1 MLKLKAAVSK
11 ATTNIFMIYEL
22 RNILKKDVYENAFG
36 DKAKL
41 VRTFNTTMGVI
52 SWIQLA
58 SDIKH
63 KRGWRRIMTNQM
75 FATGIVIGHNLYCS
89 KDVREGIKE
98 YLSK

>member
-1 MLKLKAAVSK
+1 MLNLKATVIK
-11 ATTNIFMIYEL
+11 ATTNVTAVYEL
-22 RNILKKDVYENAFG
+22 RNMLKEEVYANAFG
-36 DKAKL
+36 DKANE
-41 VRTFNTTMGVI
+41 VIMFNTTMGVA